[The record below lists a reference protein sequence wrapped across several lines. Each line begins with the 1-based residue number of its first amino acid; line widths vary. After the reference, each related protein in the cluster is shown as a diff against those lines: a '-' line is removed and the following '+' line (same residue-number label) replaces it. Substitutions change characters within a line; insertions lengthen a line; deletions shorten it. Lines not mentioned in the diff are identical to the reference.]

1 MGRSLFGKEIPNSIN
16 LFQLFSFFFLKI
28 ILIVKRKRELRE
40 EERIARKLLISTVKK
55 KEENKR
61 EIRLDNLLR
70 KMNGCT
76 YSIILP

>member
-16 LFQLFSFFFLKI
+16 LFQFFSFFFLKI
-28 ILIVKRKRELRE
+28 IVKRKRELRE
-40 EERIARKLLISTVKK
+40 EERIARKLIISTVKK

-70 KMNGCT
+70 KMNSCT